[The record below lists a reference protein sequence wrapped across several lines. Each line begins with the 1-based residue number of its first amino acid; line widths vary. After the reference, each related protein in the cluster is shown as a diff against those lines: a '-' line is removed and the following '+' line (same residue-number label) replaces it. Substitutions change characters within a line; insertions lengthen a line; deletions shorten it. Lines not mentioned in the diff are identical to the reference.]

1 MAVPIRPDDDAHA
14 EAEELL
20 PWYSTGQLDDKDR
33 ALVEKHLA
41 TCVACQRQLRFDQKM
56 VDEFQSLDP
65 QVDSGWHRL
74 RGRIE
79 QDVRRPSRMPPAFSG
94 AWSILRRPAVATLAA
109 AQLAFVVVA
118 GGVLLSLSR
127 PDYQT
132 LGSSTQ
138 PAPGNVIVIFRA
150 DATQKDIL
158 EALRAS
164 GAAMV
169 GGPTPADAYLLRV
182 PPQRRAAALAS
193 LQADDDVQM
202 AQPIDEARQ

>member
-20 PWYSTGQLDDKDR
+20 PWYSTGQLDDEDR

-79 QDVRRPSRMPPAFSG
+79 QDVRRPSRPLTKVTAGSEV
-94 AWSILRRPAVATLAA
+94 RR
-109 AQLAFVVVA
+109 
-118 GGVLLSLSR
+118 GGHVC
-127 PDYQT
+127 T
-132 LGSSTQ
+132 
-138 PAPGNVIVIFRA
+138 
-150 DATQKDIL
+150 
-158 EALRAS
+158 
-164 GAAMV
+164 
-169 GGPTPADAYLLRV
+169 RV
-182 PPQRRAAALAS
+182 W
-193 LQADDDVQM
+193 
-202 AQPIDEARQ
+202 